1 MDRLSRVRAVAVGK
15 TGEEAVALV
24 EFTGSDD
31 YSHQEAW
38 YHERRVFSMKT
49 HLGDESESWN
59 EITLSALA
67 CLSSLDSR
75 EAIVAAFL
83 TFDVVSSKDLKDLN
97 GEWFPSFIEDLRKK
111 AELGEPLIHPWTSKR
126 YWICFE

>member
-24 EFTGSDD
+24 EFTGADD

-49 HLGDESESWN
+49 YLGDESEGWN
-59 EITLSALA
+59 EVTLSALA
-67 CLSSLDSR
+67 CLSSDESR
-75 EAIVAAFL
+75 EAVVSGLL
-83 TFDVVSSKDLKDLN
+83 TFSLVESESLN
-97 GEWFPSFIEDLRKK
+97 DGWFDSFLSEVRRK
-111 AELGEPLIHPWTSKR
+111 AGTGEPFNPFWNKEN
-126 YWICFE
+126 YWVSFE